1 MDDNR
6 DSKGRFTKGNKLGN
20 RFQPGV
26 VNGPG
31 RPMLPCN
38 AIKGLP
44 KDAQEKVYN
53 VLWSAIAM
61 TNVKEAQAYIEDQ
74 AKELPECG
82 MVLQICIRA
91 LLSKTGFLAL
101 MDICDHLFGK
111 PPMAHKVDMAATVQ
125 GVTVNV
131 TSPETAKVLQDIMD
145 KDKDK
150 DKDKNQ

>member
-44 KDAQEKVYN
+44 KVYN

-91 LLSKTGFLAL
+91 LLGKNGFLAL
-101 MDICDHLFGK
+101 MDICDRLFGK
-111 PPMAHKVDMAATVQ
+111 PPQAHKVDMDAKMQ

-131 TSPETAKVLQDIMD
+131 GNDETKKILQDIMD
-145 KDKDK
+145 KDR
-150 DKDKNQ
+150 QQ

>member
-91 LLSKTGFLAL
+91 LLGKNGFLAL
-101 MDICDHLFGK
+101 MDICDRLFGK
-111 PPMAHKVDMAATVQ
+111 PPQAHKVDMDAKMQ

-131 TSPETAKVLQDIMD
+131 TNQETAQVLQDIMD
-145 KDKDK
+145 KDAKR
-150 DKDKNQ
+150 

>member
-6 DSKGRFTKGNKLGN
+6 DSKGRFTKGNRLGN

-82 MVLQICIRA
+82 FVLQVCIRA
-91 LLSKTGFLAL
+91 LLGKNGFLAL
-101 MDICDHLFGK
+101 MDICDRLFGK
-111 PPMAHKVDMAATVQ
+111 PPQAHKVDMDAKMQ

-131 TSPETAKVLQDIMD
+131 GNDETKKILQDIID
-145 KDKDK
+145 KDR
-150 DKDKNQ
+150 QR

>member
-91 LLSKTGFLAL
+91 LLGKNGFLAL
-101 MDICDHLFGK
+101 MDICDRLFGK
-111 PPMAHKVDMAATVQ
+111 PPQAHKVDIDAKMQ

-131 TSPETAKVLQDIMD
+131 SNDETKKILQDIID
-145 KDKDK
+145 KDR
-150 DKDKNQ
+150 QR

>member
-44 KDAQEKVYN
+44 KDAQEKVYG
-53 VLWSAIAM
+53 VLWTAIAM

-82 MVLQICIRA
+82 FVLQVCIRA
-91 LLSKTGFLAL
+91 LLGKNGFLAL
-101 MDICDHLFGK
+101 MDICDRLFGK
-111 PPMAHKVDMAATVQ
+111 PPQAHKVDMDAKMQ

-131 TSPETAKVLQDIMD
+131 GNDETKKILQDIMD
-145 KDKDK
+145 KDR
-150 DKDKNQ
+150 QQ

>member
-74 AKELPECG
+74 AKALPECG

-91 LLSKTGFLAL
+91 LLGKNGFLAL
-101 MDICDHLFGK
+101 MDICDRLFGK
-111 PPMAHKVDMAATVQ
+111 PPQAHKVDMDAKMQ

-131 TSPETAKVLQDIMD
+131 SNDETKKILQDIID
-145 KDKDK
+145 KDR
-150 DKDKNQ
+150 QQ

>member
-82 MVLQICIRA
+82 FVLQVCIRA
-91 LLSKTGFLAL
+91 LLGKNGFLAL
-101 MDICDHLFGK
+101 MDICDRLFGK
-111 PPMAHKVDMAATVQ
+111 PPQAHKVDMDAKMQ

-131 TSPETAKVLQDIMD
+131 GNDETKKILQDIID
-145 KDKDK
+145 KDR
-150 DKDKNQ
+150 QQ

>member
-26 VNGPG
+26 ANGPG
-31 RPMLPCN
+31 RPQLPVN

-91 LLSKTGFLAL
+91 LLSKNGFLAL
-101 MDICDHLFGK
+101 MDICDRLFGK
-111 PPMAHKVDMAATVQ
+111 PPQAHKVDMDAKMQ

-131 TSPETAKVLQDIMD
+131 SNDETKKILQDIMD
-145 KDKDK
+145 KDR
-150 DKDKNQ
+150 QR